1 MGAWR
6 MDSALVLLPV
16 LVVVMSALAVGGAVR
31 RGVLAWEWALASY
44 VATALLLAML
54 RSMGSVPELP
64 LELWIIVWATFSPLI
79 ALRGAGL
86 TLEKGP

>member
-1 MGAWR
+1 
-6 MDSALVLLPV
+6 
-16 LVVVMSALAVGGAVR
+16 
-31 RGVLAWEWALASY
+31 LASY
-44 VATALLLAML
+44 VATALLLVML
-54 RSMGSVPELP
+54 RSMGSVPEVP